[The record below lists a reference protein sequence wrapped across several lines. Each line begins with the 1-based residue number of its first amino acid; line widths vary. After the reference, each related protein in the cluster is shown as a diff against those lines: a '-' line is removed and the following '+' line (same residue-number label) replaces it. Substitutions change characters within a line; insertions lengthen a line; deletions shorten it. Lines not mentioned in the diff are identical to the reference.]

1 MCHPVETVT
10 DTKTEKDFECF
21 HSKEATDVWGCRYIS
36 CDVKNLL
43 HTKSSHYMS
52 PNCYVWFLHVQVPV
66 KMNLIY
72 RQKKMKSVATGV
84 PDRLREGQRRD
95 GPFFSVF
102 GSSLGFGSMFV
113 ICMSLPR
120 VSVCVHVNVTKP
132 FRSWFSPST
141 RISGIE
147 PSSPNWDA
155 SDFTYWNCQP
165 LSRFLIELKKM
176 GMGEIDGSEYESK
189 VLQICSAIFLHS
201 KATNDKV
208 IQIVY

>member
-21 HSKEATDVWGCRYIS
+21 HSKEATDVWGYRYIS

-43 HTKSSHYMS
+43 HTKSSHYMP
-52 PNCYVWFLHVQVPV
+52 PNYYVWFLHVQIPV
-66 KMNLIY
+66 RMNLIY
-72 RQKKMKSVATGV
+72 RQKKMNSVATDV
-84 PDRLREGQRRD
+84 PDRLREGQRKD

-102 GSSLGFGSMFV
+102 GSSVGFGSMFV
-113 ICMSLPR
+113 ICMSLSY
-120 VSVCVHVNVTKP
+120 VFVCVHVNVMKT
-132 FRSWFSPST
+132 FRSWFSSST

-147 PSSPNWDA
+147 LRSPNLDA

-165 LSRFLIELKKM
+165 PSIFLIELKKM
-176 GMGEIDGSEYESK
+176 GMGEIARSEYKSN

>member
-1 MCHPVETVT
+1 MCHPVEMVT

-21 HSKEATDVWGCRYIS
+21 HSKEATDVWGYRYIS

-52 PNCYVWFLHVQVPV
+52 LNYYAWFLHVQVPV
-66 KMNLIY
+66 EMNLIY
-72 RQKKMKSVATGV
+72 RQKKMNSVATDI

-102 GSSLGFGSMFV
+102 GSSVGFGSMFV
-113 ICMSLPR
+113 ICMPLSY
-120 VSVCVHVNVTKP
+120 VFVCVHVNVMKT
-132 FRSWFSPST
+132 FRSWFSPFT

-147 PSSPNWDA
+147 LRSPDLDA

-165 LSRFLIELKKM
+165 PSIFLIELKKM
-176 GMGEIDGSEYESK
+176 GMGEIARSEYESN

-201 KATNDKV
+201 KTTNDKV